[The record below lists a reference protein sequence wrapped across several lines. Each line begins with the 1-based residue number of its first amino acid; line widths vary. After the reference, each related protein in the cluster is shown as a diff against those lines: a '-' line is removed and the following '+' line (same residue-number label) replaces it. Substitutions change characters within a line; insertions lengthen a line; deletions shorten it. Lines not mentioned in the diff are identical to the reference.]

1 MRWHKFF
8 INIMIYI
15 KLQNIICSSFLQM
28 STMVLFWF
36 NLYSGY
42 SGSTHIDSLLLL
54 FIHVLYC
61 AFPPIVNGIMDKD
74 LSPKTLM
81 ENPEIYKIGPK
92 GKVSSYMSVSNV
104 PDRTVFQAKKKKKE
118 E

>member
-1 MRWHKFF
+1 MF
-8 INIMIYI
+8 
-15 KLQNIICSSFLQM
+15 SFQM
-28 STMVLFWF
+28 TTMVLFWF

-81 ENPEIYKIGPK
+81 DNPEIYKIGPK
-92 GKVSSYMSVSNV
+92 GKVRLKIEY
-104 PDRTVFQAKKKKKE
+104 F
-118 E
+118 

>member
-1 MRWHKFF
+1 MSEKGEQLAF
-8 INIMIYI
+8 I
-15 KLQNIICSSFLQM
+15 CFLLFTFQM
-28 STMVLFWF
+28 TTMVLFWF

-81 ENPEIYKIGPK
+81 DNPEIYKIGPK
-92 GKVSSYMSVSNV
+92 GKV
-104 PDRTVFQAKKKKKE
+104 RLKKE
-118 E
+118 FF